1 MKIDSIQN
9 GIVLDHITA
18 GKAMQI
24 YYDLGLD
31 KLDCSVALIQRVKSG
46 KMGKKDIIKVDKEDY
61 DIDLDVIG
69 YIDPNITVSIIK
81 DGETIEKKKV
91 DLPKKLINIRVR
103 DDEDFVRIEIEDN
116 GKGIANKD
124 IPYIFDRFYRTDSSR
139 NSSTGGSGIGLSIVK
154 KIVEDH
160 GGRIWAS
167 SREGFGTTMT
177 IEMRKYKEVQHEQNT
192 DRGRRE
198 GYRRT

>member
-31 KLDCSVALIQRVKSG
+31 KLNCSVALIQNVKSK
-46 KMGKKDIIKVDKEDY
+46 KMGKKDIIKIDQTM

-69 YIDPNITVSIIK
+69 YIAPEVTVSIIR

-91 DLPKKLINIRVR
+91 DLPKKLVNIKKCRKLYAGKLETTMR
-103 DDEDFVRIEIEDN
+103 EFGKA
-116 GKGIANKD
+116 GKGKNGHTRPQKGDYQVFRDSFHVID
-124 IPYIFDRFYRTDSSR
+124 IMCQFA
-139 NSSTGGSGIGLSIVK
+139 
-154 KIVEDH
+154 KI
-160 GGRIWAS
+160 
-167 SREGFGTTMT
+167 
-177 IEMRKYKEVQHEQNT
+177 
-192 DRGRRE
+192 
-198 GYRRT
+198 

>member
-31 KLDCSVALIQRVKSG
+31 KLSCSVALIQKVNSK
-46 KMGKKDIIKVDKEDY
+46 KMGKKDIIKIDQNM

-69 YIDPNITVSIIK
+69 YIDPDVTGSIIK

-91 DLPKKLINIRVR
+91 DLPKKLVNIKKCKNPRCITA
-103 DDEDFVRIEIEDN
+103 IE
-116 GKGIANKD
+116 KGI
-124 IPYIFDRFYRTDSSR
+124 PHIFKLTDEKNRVYRCIYCEAD
-139 NSSTGGSGIGLSIVK
+139 K
-154 KIVEDH
+154 
-160 GGRIWAS
+160 
-167 SREGFGTTMT
+167 
-177 IEMRKYKEVQHEQNT
+177 
-192 DRGRRE
+192 
-198 GYRRT
+198 

>member
-31 KLDCSVALIQRVKSG
+31 KLDCSVALIQRVKSD

-91 DLPKKLINIRVR
+91 DLPTKLINIKKCKNPRCITAIEKGVDHIFR
-103 DDEDFVRIEIEDN
+103 LTDPEKRIYRCVYCDE
-116 GKGIANKD
+116 A
-124 IPYIFDRFYRTDSSR
+124 
-139 NSSTGGSGIGLSIVK
+139 
-154 KIVEDH
+154 
-160 GGRIWAS
+160 
-167 SREGFGTTMT
+167 
-177 IEMRKYKEVQHEQNT
+177 
-192 DRGRRE
+192 
-198 GYRRT
+198 

>member
-31 KLDCSVALIQRVKSG
+31 KLNCSVALIQNVKSK
-46 KMGKKDIIKVDKEDY
+46 KMGKKDIIKVDQTM

-69 YIDPNITVSIIK
+69 YIAPELTVSIIR

-91 DLPKKLINIRVR
+91 DLPKKLVNIKKCRNPRCITAV
-103 DDEDFVRIEIEDN
+103 E
-116 GKGIANKD
+116 KGI
-124 IPYIFDRFYRTDSSR
+124 PHIFKLTDEKNRVYRCIYCEAD
-139 NSSTGGSGIGLSIVK
+139 K
-154 KIVEDH
+154 
-160 GGRIWAS
+160 
-167 SREGFGTTMT
+167 
-177 IEMRKYKEVQHEQNT
+177 
-192 DRGRRE
+192 
-198 GYRRT
+198 